1 MGSFY
6 KYLGG
11 NSLVLKCIY
20 FVWIKILHNKNGRV
34 DVVPTQEIYKFRAR
48 FLSQSVTLAGS
59 IDETLEF
66 CRIYTSWAFSN
77 NLTDVHV
84 RTGAVKDPQYHLE

>member
-1 MGSFY
+1 MDKDFTQQKWLSRC
-6 KYLGG
+6 
-11 NSLVLKCIY
+11 SV
-20 FVWIKILHNKNGRV
+20 
-34 DVVPTQEIYKFRAR
+34 QEIYKFRAR
-48 FLSQSVTLAGS
+48 FLSHSVTLAGS